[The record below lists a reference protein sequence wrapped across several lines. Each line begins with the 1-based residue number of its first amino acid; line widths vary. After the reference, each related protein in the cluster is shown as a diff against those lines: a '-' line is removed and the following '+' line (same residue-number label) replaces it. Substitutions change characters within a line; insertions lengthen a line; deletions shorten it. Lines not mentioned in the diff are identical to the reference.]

1 LIAAPRSGTVYPD
14 SSPDKVPYTLFSES
28 ASICSGKHWPGKPL
42 PRPRHRACLE
52 DGLKLDLNH
61 LARKGF
67 IKFGKSIGARGIAWS
82 NSHHGQIATGVITA
96 DMADPSQA
104 WIRVAIGSFV
114 QQITL
119 QSRPRHLGGRQW
131 FFVCPL
137 TGGLA
142 TVLWKPP
149 GATRFYSRQAWGR
162 QVAYRSQFQ
171 SASDRAHLG
180 KERIKARL
188 IGNLDPAEWD
198 LPPKPKWMRWGT
210 YNRYVERFD
219 DYEEMLD
226 DACIA
231 LVSKK
236 LRLKGV

>member
-1 LIAAPRSGTVYPD
+1 LRAPSRALHFFVAGLRQDGSD
-14 SSPDKVPYTLFSES
+14 QK
-28 ASICSGKHWPGKPL
+28 L
-42 PRPRHRACLE
+42 PSTKMPRRRHRVCLQ

-67 IKFGKSIGARGIAWS
+67 IRFGADIGPRGISWS
-82 NSHHGQIATGVITA
+82 NSHRREIASGVIAA
-96 DMADPSQA
+96 DMTDPSHA
-104 WIRVAIGSFV
+104 WFRIAVGRFA

-119 QSRPRHLGGRQW
+119 VSRPRHYGGRQW
-131 FFVCPL
+131 FFLCPV

-149 GATRFYSRQAWGR
+149 GASRFCSRQAWGR
-162 QVAYRSQFQ
+162 RVAYRSQFQ
-171 SASDRAHLG
+171 NPSDRAYLG

-188 IGNLDPAEWD
+188 IGDLDREDWE
-198 LPPKPKWMRWGT
+198 LPPKPKWMRWAT

-226 DACIA
+226 NASIA
-231 LVSKK
+231 SVGKG
-236 LRLKGV
+236 RGLKSV